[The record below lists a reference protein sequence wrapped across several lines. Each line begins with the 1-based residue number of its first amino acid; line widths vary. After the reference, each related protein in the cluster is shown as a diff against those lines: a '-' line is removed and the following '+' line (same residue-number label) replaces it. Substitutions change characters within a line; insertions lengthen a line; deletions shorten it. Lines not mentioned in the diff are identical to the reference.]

1 MIASSEWPGWLQSW
15 ATVLP
20 LDTTSVKRNGPPIF
34 INISVGGSLFSPDA
48 RYFLSNDSIHWSCIS
63 TIKYVQ
69 VTSFDLR
76 ITYLEPP
83 EGWMYKSFNDVVW
96 WGHQT
101 FSFSSEEKVIPCEK
115 FECKIHCGRIFVF
128 VLVQI
133 FKCFLL
139 HSITIEQFVT
149 RHSTLCKVPLN
160 HPLSP
165 CWNTKTLYFVNN
177 KV

>member
-1 MIASSEWPGWLQSW
+1 M
-15 ATVLP
+15 
-20 LDTTSVKRNGPPIF
+20 
-34 INISVGGSLFSPDA
+34 
-48 RYFLSNDSIHWSCIS
+48 
-63 TIKYVQ
+63 
-69 VTSFDLR
+69 SFDLR

-177 KV
+177 RVWIFIIWGFLPSGKMFPLCCTNYSAGAGKCAELLMVGGFKKQTKSKK